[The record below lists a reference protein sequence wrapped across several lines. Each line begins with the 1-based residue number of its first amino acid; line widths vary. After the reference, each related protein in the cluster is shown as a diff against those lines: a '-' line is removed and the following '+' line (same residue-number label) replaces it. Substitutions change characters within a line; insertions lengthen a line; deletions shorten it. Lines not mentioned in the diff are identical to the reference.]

1 MTTKTQV
8 TLQAEPRTVQGK
20 QVRQLRR
27 EGVLPAR
34 IFGHGDSLMVQ
45 VDERTVQRMRETH
58 QTAGLITLNI
68 SGQKLP
74 ETVMITH
81 IEHEPKTAKM
91 LHIDFARV
99 VMNEVIHSRV
109 PLRLVGESLAAKNS
123 GGALIPLLEAIEI
136 ECLPGNLPDSL
147 NLDVSILTSMDM
159 VLHASD
165 ITLPAGVKLLIHADE
180 AVVKVQ
186 ALRGEAATTPAPEA
200 AATTPAPSA

>member
-1 MTTKTQV
+1 MATKTKV
-8 TLQAEPRTVQGK
+8 TLQAEPRTIQGK

-27 EGVLPAR
+27 QGVLPAR

-45 VDERTVQRMRETH
+45 VDERTVLRLRETH
-58 QTAGLITLNI
+58 QTAGLITLTI
-68 SGQKLP
+68 TGQKLP

-81 IEHEPKTAKM
+81 IEQEPKSAKM

-99 VMNEVIHSRV
+99 LMNEAIRSRV
-109 PLRLVGESLAAKNS
+109 PLHLVGESPAAKSS

-136 ECLPGNLPDSL
+136 ECLPGDLPEFL
-147 NLDVSILTSMDM
+147 NLDVSKLISMDV

-165 ITLPAGVKLLIHADE
+165 ITLPEGVKLLIHADE

-186 ALRGEAATTPAPEA
+186 ALRGEAAATVTPEVA
-200 AATTPAPSA
+200 AATPAAGA